1 MGNQE
6 MDHDIYYFFFKKPKQ
21 NKVHKKPQLG
31 NKVGG
36 KKVNEPHRCSAHHQ
50 SLYPPI
56 HPSSVSNVP
65 AYARHDSAGNCI
77 SVEIPDA
84 LKPHWPELES

>member
-6 MDHDIYYFFFKKPKQ
+6 MDHVFFFLKKEKPKQ
-21 NKVHKKPQLG
+21 NKVNKKPQLG
-31 NKVGG
+31 NEVGG
-36 KKVNEPHRCSAHHQ
+36 KKVNEPYRCFAHHQ

-65 AYARHDSAGNCI
+65 AYGRHDSAGTC
-77 SVEIPDA
+77 VAE
-84 LKPHWPELES
+84 